1 MIAPVW
7 IYEKKKNVMN
17 ELAVIVDEYISNK
30 GIKYQ
35 FIADKVGLSKQ
46 GLYGLMR
53 KKNFSVSDANRILAA
68 IDSQLLIDIAPISM
82 NDQDNDS

>member
-1 MIAPVW
+1 
-7 IYEKKKNVMN
+7 MN
-17 ELAVIVDEYISNK
+17 ELAIIVDEYINSK

-68 IDSQLLIDIAPISM
+68 IDCRLVIGIVPIEPI
-82 NDQDNDS
+82 NDQAI

>member
-1 MIAPVW
+1 
-7 IYEKKKNVMN
+7 MN
-17 ELAVIVDEYISNK
+17 ELAVIVDEYINNK

-35 FIADKVGLSKQ
+35 FIADKIGLSKQ